1 MKRLQNQVV
10 IIGGGVGG
18 LAVANLLAAQG
29 YTVDVY
35 EQHDQLGGRM
45 GLLKKD
51 GFTFDLGPSWYL
63 MPEVFEQY
71 FSLLGCKPDDFYT
84 LERLT
89 PAYKVFFDYARP
101 VTIQGNVGKDAR
113 TFDALQPGAGDALVR
128 YVSEAKNVYQLALQY
143 FLYNP
148 FRSFLPLITSKDVL
162 RQTPKLVMGLSGSLH
177 NRVKKEFSVL
187 QLQQILEYAMVFL
200 GTSPFD
206 APSLYRL
213 MSYLDFEQGVY
224 FPKGGM
230 YKVTE
235 ALIAVGKKFGVRYHT
250 GATIS
255 SITVTDG
262 IARGIVVNGSR
273 LSADFVISNADLAF
287 TETKLLPEKYQTY
300 TSRYWKSK
308 KAAPA
313 ALLLYLGVKG
323 SLPQLEH
330 HNLLFVK
337 QWQKNFSDIYTSK
350 QWPKQ
355 ASIYVSKTSASD
367 ATVAP
372 KGHENLFVLVPLPP
386 GKTMSAAEQSRLA
399 EKYISYLAQ
408 HFDIPNLA
416 QRIVAQ
422 EVRGPAY
429 FAKHF
434 NAWQNSA
441 LGLNHILRQSAFLR
455 PSVKSKKVSN
465 LYYVGG
471 MVQPGIG
478 VPMCLISAE
487 LVIKAI
493 TGDRSPGPLPN
504 LGDKL

>member
-1 MKRLQNQVV
+1 MKHQSKNAV

-18 LAVANLLAAQG
+18 LAVANLLAARG
-29 YTVDVY
+29 YSVDLY

-51 GFTFDLGPSWYL
+51 GFTFDSGPSWYL

-71 FSLLGCKPDDFYT
+71 FSLLGCKSADFYT
-84 LERLT
+84 LERLS
-89 PAYKVFFDYARP
+89 PAYKVFFDYAKP
-101 VTIQGNVGKDAR
+101 VTISGNVQQDAK
-113 TFDALQPGAGDALVR
+113 TFDALQSGAGDALVR
-128 YVSEAKNVYQLALQY
+128 YVAEAKNIYQLALQY

-148 FRSFLPLITSKDVL
+148 FRSYLPLLAQKDVV
-162 RQTPKLVMGLSGSLH
+162 RHAPKLLAGLGGTLH
-177 NRVKKEFSVL
+177 NHVKRKFSTL

-213 MSYLDFEQGVY
+213 MSYLDFEQGVF

-235 ALIAVGKKFGVRYHT
+235 ALVAVGKKHGVRYHT
-250 GATIS
+250 GARVS
-255 SITVTDG
+255 AITVEDG
-262 IARGIVVNGSR
+262 TAHGIVVDGT
-273 LSADFVISNADLAF
+273 LVPADVVISNADLAF

-300 TSRYWKSK
+300 PTSYWQKK

-313 ALLLYLGVKG
+313 ALLMYLGVKG

-337 QWQKNFSDIYTSK
+337 QWRKNFADIYDSK

-367 ATVAP
+367 TSVAP

-386 GKTMSAAEQSRLA
+386 GKNLSERQQARLA
-399 EKYISYLAQ
+399 QRYIDYIAQ
-408 HFDIPNLA
+408 HFEIPDLTE
-416 QRIVAQ
+416 RIVVQ
-422 EVRGPAY
+422 EFRGPNY
-429 FAKHF
+429 FASHF

-455 PSVKSKKVSN
+455 PSVQSKKVPN

-471 MVQPGIG
+471 MTQPGIG

-487 LVIKAI
+487 LVIKAM
-493 TGDRSPGPLPN
+493 TGDRSAGPLSALPEE
-504 LGDKL
+504 L